1 MLPIISTGL
10 MAANKTISAISNNI
24 ANASSSGFKRS
35 NVDFQDIYAATPDQL
50 GSTVTGMGTRS
61 NAVRVNHAQGALKTT
76 NISLD
81 MAVSGRG
88 MFVTTD
94 PTGQERIFTRNGN
107 FSLNDQGQIVTG
119 TGNLL
124 MSRANRPIT
133 VPLSI
138 IDAAGNRTLLD
149 SITVSP
155 KGDVM
160 TTYGGFEP
168 ISAGQIA
175 LAGFRNLNGLR
186 QKGLNEFVETELSG
200 APKFGSP
207 ADGVFGTVIQG
218 SIETSN
224 TNISDE
230 MTRMLLAQQ
239 AFGASSKMMQTEA
252 DITRRLIG

>member
-1 MLPIISTGL
+1 MEKDTCTVCGL
-10 MAANKTISAISNNI
+10 EVTERLSCAACDAAEAIVLAGGCHPN
-24 ANASSSGFKRS
+24 
-35 NVDFQDIYAATPDQL
+35 Y
-50 GSTVTGMGTRS
+50 
-61 NAVRVNHAQGALKTT
+61 
-76 NISLD
+76 
-81 MAVSGRG
+81 
-88 MFVTTD
+88 
-94 PTGQERIFTRNGN
+94 QELLAEKI
-107 FSLNDQGQIVTG
+107 
-119 TGNLL
+119 GNLL

-230 MTRMLLAQQ
+230 MVKMIRAQQ
-239 AFGASSKMMQTEA
+239 AFGASSRMMQA
-252 DITRRLIG
+252 DVDISRRLMS